1 MITKLLFMS
10 NEIHVGAIIKAYL
23 QEHRI
28 YKSALAR
35 KIGKRDEDIARYQK
49 AKSLKTDVLILLCE
63 GLEHNFFADIAQLLP
78 SSYTQKENPE
88 VANLLQQIKTLQQE
102 IEILKARED
111 ALLQAFGRK

>member
-1 MITKLLFMS
+1 MS
-10 NEIHVGAIIKAYL
+10 NEIHIGAIIKAYL

-78 SSYTQKENPE
+78 SSYTQNENPE
-88 VANLLQQIKTLQQE
+88 TANLQLQIETLQKE

-111 ALLQAFGRK
+111 ALLQAFKRN